1 MIPIV
6 QIAGLRLLAVAAMA
20 AALALPASAADTKPP
35 AEKPGERLKAIEKA
49 IDEGRQKSRQLKEK
63 AQQIDVE
70 LARLRRD
77 MVAAAT
83 IIQEQ
88 ERRAEKL
95 EAELNDLRG
104 KEIEKLA
111 RLKARRGQLAK
122 VLVALER
129 VARYPPEALMTQP
142 LPPSDTVRSAIL
154 LRAAV
159 PQIEDRALRLR
170 DDIDSLAAARRDV
183 AAKKAQLDQVT
194 AGLEGERRRLAS
206 LFGQQTAIKHRTLA
220 QARAEAR
227 RMRELAAQATDLREL
242 LDRVRK
248 SRQQFSERDRVKPKA
263 APGESPKPETAP
275 TVEGLPAGLTGAP
288 ISGQR
293 GKLPPPAVGRIIGR
307 YGEVTS
313 TGLTQ
318 KGLMLE
324 TASAAQVVAPYEGNV
339 VYAGQFRG
347 YGELLIIEHGEGYHS
362 LLAGLARIDCT
373 IGQWVVAG
381 EPVGVM
387 GNSEK
392 RRPVLYV
399 ELRRNGQPINPLPWL
414 AAQR

>member
-1 MIPIV
+1 MT
-6 QIAGLRLLAVAAMA
+6 AKSSTLRLVLVTVAATLL
-20 AALALPASAADTKPP
+20 LALPAAAETK
-35 AEKPGERLKAIEKA
+35 KTDGNNPGERLKALEKA
-49 IDEGRQKSRQLKEK
+49 IDEGREKSKALKEK
-63 AQQIDVE
+63 AQAIAGE
-70 LARLRRD
+70 MARIRRD
-77 MVAAAT
+77 MVAAAA

-88 ERRAEKL
+88 ERRAAQVEKDL
-95 EAELNDLRG
+95 AELRARED
-104 KEIEKLA
+104 EKF
-111 RLKARRGQLAK
+111 RHLKARRAQLAK

-142 LPPSDTVRSAIL
+142 IPPGDTVRSAIL

-159 PQIEDRALRLR
+159 PQIETRALRLR
-170 DDIDSLAAARRDV
+170 DDIESLAAARREV

-194 AGLEGERRRLAS
+194 AGLEAERRRLAA
-206 LFGQQTAIKHRTLA
+206 LFGEQTALKYRTLA
-220 QARAEAR
+220 KARAAQR
-227 RMRELAAQATDLREL
+227 RMRKLAAQATDLREL
-242 LDRVRK
+242 LERVRK
-248 SRQQFSERDRVKPKA
+248 SRRELVARTRP
-263 APGESPKPETAP
+263 APDGGESTPQTAA
-275 TVEGLPAGLTGAP
+275 TIEGLPAGLTGAP

-293 GKLPPPAVGRIIGR
+293 GKLPPPAVGRILGA
-307 YGEVTS
+307 YGEVSS

-318 KGLMLE
+318 KGLTLE
-324 TASAAQVVAPYEGNV
+324 TAPGAQVVAPYEGNV

-362 LLAGLARIDCT
+362 LLAGLSRIDST

-387 GNSEK
+387 GSSEK